1 MNPQVISET
10 PINLAELKE
19 NIEKIKERDTEVNIR
34 VGRTE
39 EYVNAFMPLE
49 PKKGK
54 ELFNKLVALD
64 VPRMKEQYYN
74 KIVDVLPTNMN
85 TLKAVLR
92 SYPITI
98 SNDNI
103 KKMLE
108 VVLEY
113 VDQK

>member
-1 MNPQVISET
+1 MNPTVVSET
-10 PINLAELKE
+10 PINTSELRE
-19 NIEKIKERDTEVNIR
+19 EIEKIKKRDPEINMR

-39 EYVNAFMPLE
+39 EYVNTFMPLSS
-49 PKKGK
+49 KKGK
-54 ELFNKLVALD
+54 ELLEKLLALN

-74 KIVDVLPTNMN
+74 KIIDILPPNMN

-103 KKMLE
+103 KKILD

-113 VDQK
+113 VDK